1 MALNDMFGGART
13 TDGESASEAITVG
26 DWMLVVQG
34 TMDGASVNLTGN
46 VFDSEFDHIDGG
58 LIMNNTGF
66 RVFRFCDGN
75 VKATVSNAGPST
87 SVKVGIVPAV

>member
-1 MALNDMFGGART
+1 MALADMFGGAAT
-13 TDGESASEAITVG
+13 TDVESGEEAITAG

-34 TMDGASVNLTGN
+34 TLDGAKVNIKGN
-46 VFDSEFDHIDGG
+46 LFDSSYDHIDGG

-75 VKATVSNAGPST
+75 VKASVSNAGPST